1 MTERSPD
8 PSPLLRAH
16 ARMEAVALDE
26 HSRREAAIE
35 MLRQRRRPD
44 PDDFVA
50 REPKRRWDAVAVTTR
65 LMLAVGVAASLGF
78 VIYHFVTTVP
88 QETESAIA
96 SVRASLVGRAPPDHQ
111 PAAKP
116 ARRLVLT
123 ELSGAAN
130 RPVALGV
137 TIEGPPQG
145 AAVLV
150 RGLPAK
156 SRITAG
162 TAAPDGTWRIPASD
176 LARAAVVPPPDYV
189 GLMNLSI
196 DLALADGTVADSD
209 VLRLRWTA
217 TLPEAITP
225 KPVRTTT
232 IAPDVG
238 IYPAANTAPPP
249 APPSAVAPPAPSVAA
264 LPPAP
269 SAVAPPAPSAPSQPP
284 TPPAAEREPNQPT
297 ASPARQLDPEE
308 IATLL
313 QRGQVYLENGDIS
326 AARPLLRR
334 AAEAGDVRATLALAR
349 TYDPVVL
356 KQLGALGATADIAK
370 ARAWYQKASELGS
383 AEAVMRLQRLAQEAR

>member
-1 MTERSPD
+1 
-8 PSPLLRAH
+8 
-16 ARMEAVALDE
+16 
-26 HSRREAAIE
+26 
-35 MLRQRRRPD
+35 
-44 PDDFVA
+44 
-50 REPKRRWDAVAVTTR
+50 
-65 LMLAVGVAASLGF
+65 
-78 VIYHFVTTVP
+78 
-88 QETESAIA
+88 
-96 SVRASLVGRAPPDHQ
+96 
-111 PAAKP
+111 
-116 ARRLVLT
+116 
-123 ELSGAAN
+123 
-130 RPVALGV
+130 
-137 TIEGPPQG
+137 
-145 AAVLV
+145 
-150 RGLPAK
+150 
-156 SRITAG
+156 
-162 TAAPDGTWRIPASD
+162 
-176 LARAAVVPPPDYV
+176 
-189 GLMNLSI
+189 MNLSI

-238 IYPAANTAPPP
+238 IYPAVNAAPPP
-249 APPSAVAPPAPSVAA
+249 APSAVAPPPPSVAA

-269 SAVAPPAPSAPSQPP
+269 SAVAPPAPSAPSKPP

-297 ASPARQLDPEE
+297 ASPAPQLDQQE
-308 IATLL
+308 IANLL

-349 TYDPVVL
+349 TYDPAVL